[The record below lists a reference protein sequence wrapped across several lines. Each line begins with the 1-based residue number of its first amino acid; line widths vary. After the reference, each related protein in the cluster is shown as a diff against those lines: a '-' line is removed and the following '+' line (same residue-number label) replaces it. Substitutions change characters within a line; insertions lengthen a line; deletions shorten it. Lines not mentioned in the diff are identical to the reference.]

1 MDLNSVAARECGVTV
16 ERFQDRDAE
25 YLNWV
30 EEHRGGYVINI
41 GRSGRGITR
50 LHRASCWTITSRPPF
65 TGPYIKIC
73 SMSSAELDQWALSSS
88 GTLPDRCGTCQPS
101 SGIAP
106 GQQDGP
112 GKPVAHVIAKKA
124 PESGAAAGDEWEIE
138 GPDDGLQQVRLWSSR
153 YIPFERL
160 TPGQRAARDALQD
173 RIRSLTPASGEIL
186 HATYTGYKPAGMDVE
201 NVLLYNIGG
210 SCFRPGTR
218 HGVRFELGH
227 GPRPEPPSGRRF
239 GCYYQYRLIDLY
251 TDLSHWRPVRRLA
264 DFTGADLGLFPSA
277 KRLEQV
283 WLAIHGAAARAE
295 GQPATTAPFSV
306 FLTLGYPM
314 KRPMGANPELVKA
327 LIDGTV
333 AAFQAHGNR
342 LSAVE
347 LAARVSA
354 ITNQHVDLI
363 VQTLLDDRRAVLGVA
378 DDLLY
383 LRGTGVQW
391 NPSDQLCMAGQILVQ
406 PTPSTTWTLSGQI
419 YSVEPTP

>member
-1 MDLNSVAARECGVTV
+1 MDLNGFAAREYGVTV
-16 ERFQDRDAE
+16 KRFQDRDAE

-65 TGPYIKIC
+65 SGPYIKIC

-88 GTLPDRCGTCQPS
+88 GSLPDRCGTCQPS

-106 GQQDGP
+106 GQQDEP

-124 PESGAAAGDEWEIE
+124 PESGAGTGEEWEIE
-138 GPDDGLQQVRLWSSR
+138 GPGNGLQQVRLWSSR

-160 TPGQRAARDALQD
+160 APGQRAARDALQK

-186 HATYTGYKPAGMDVE
+186 HATYTGYKPPGMDVE
-201 NVLLYNIGG
+201 NLLLYNIGS
-210 SCFRPGTR
+210 SCFRSGTR

-227 GPRPEPPSGRRF
+227 DPRPEPPSGRRF
-239 GCYYQYRLIDLY
+239 GCYYQYRLIGPE
-251 TDLSHWRPVRRLA
+251 TDLSYWRPVRRLA
-264 DFTGADLGLFPSA
+264 EFTGVNLGLFPSA

-283 WLAIHGAAARAE
+283 WLAIHDAAARAE
-295 GQPATTAPFSV
+295 GQPNPGAPFSV

-314 KRPMGANPELVKA
+314 RRPMAANPELVKA
-327 LIDGTV
+327 LVDGTV

-342 LSAVE
+342 LTAME

-354 ITNQHVDLI
+354 ITNQPIELVA
-363 VQTLLDDRRAVLGVA
+363 QNLLDNRRAVLGVT
-378 DDLLY
+378 DELVH
-383 LRGTGVQW
+383 LRGDGVQW
-391 NPSDQLCMAGQILVQ
+391 NPSDHQCMAGQILVQ

-419 YSVEPTP
+419 YSVEPAP